1 MTHQTKWYIH
11 PILIFVSSVVALAA
25 SLFLYIYWYV
35 GVSSVLKDVVR
46 RNNLDPSHFFELQT
60 WVVILVLSILVGF
73 ILAGMFVIF
82 VYNQKTLRFYRLQNN
97 FLNNFTHELK
107 TPVTS
112 LKLYLETFMKH
123 DLPRQDQQ
131 KYLGFMIRDVDRLS
145 GNISRI
151 LDLARIESRSYG
163 GEFVTTGLVQTVEDF
178 CRTNAHLFQGAD
190 IRIHNPSG
198 AAFVYP
204 VNVPLF
210 EMLLMNLLTNAIKYN
225 TSDRPSVDI
234 RFLPQ
239 KRKWH
244 IRFEDNGVGIEK
256 SEIRKVF
263 RKFYQVGRS
272 DDMSARGSG
281 LGLYMVR
288 QIAKIHRGKI
298 TAESHGAGKGSVFT
312 LALPQRK
319 QPAAAGT

>member
-1 MTHQTKWYIH
+1 MTDQLKWYIH
-11 PILIFVSSVVALAA
+11 PILIFVSSIVALAV

-46 RNNLDPSHFFELQT
+46 SHNLDPKHFFELQT

-73 ILAGMFVIF
+73 ILAGMFAIF

-97 FLNNFTHELK
+97 FLNTFTHELK

-123 DLPRQDQQ
+123 DLPREERQ
-131 KYLGFMIRDVDRLS
+131 KFLGFMIRDVNRLS

-163 GEFVTTGLVQTVEDF
+163 GEFVTSNLVQTAEDF
-178 CRTNAHLFQGAD
+178 CRSNAHLFPGAD
-190 IRIHNPSG
+190 IRIHPPAG
-198 AAFVYP
+198 EAVAYP
-204 VNVPLF
+204 LNVPLF
-210 EMLLMNLLTNAIKYN
+210 EMLLTNLLTNAIKYN
-225 TSDRPSVDI
+225 TSERPAIDI

-256 SEIRKVF
+256 SELRKIF

-288 QIAKIHRGKI
+288 HIAKIHRGKI
-298 TAESHGAGKGSVFT
+298 TAESHGAGRGSVFT
-312 LALPQRK
+312 LVLPRRR
-319 QPAAAGT
+319 QPAAART